1 MVSLLDWVILAVI
14 VALIVIGGVA
24 LWVLDRRRR

>member
-14 VALIVIGGVA
+14 VALIVIGGAA
-24 LWVLDRRRR
+24 LWVMDRRRR

>member
-1 MVSLLDWVILAVI
+1 MVSLLDWMILAVI
-14 VALIVIGGVA
+14 VALIVIGGAA